1 MSTVRAWYYTQQK
14 RDFSQQGQQKP
25 QTAPPQ
31 DASLEQKLRDFLR
44 SGEEWERTRASI
56 PGVFVVKLPGRE
68 SWEPELALEINP
80 VDGQG
85 QPRKKRGYM
94 VRGKAELEELSRI
107 LSDARLARLAEAL
120 EAVNPRTVRNDS
132 RMIDI

>member
-1 MSTVRAWYYTQQK
+1 VSVARVWEGG
-14 RDFSQQGQQKP
+14 SQRP
-25 QTAPPQ
+25 QTAPSR
-31 DASLEQKLRDFLR
+31 DASLEQRLRDFLR
-44 SGEEWERTRASI
+44 SGGDWERSRTSI
-56 PGVFVVKLPGRE
+56 PGVFVVKLPGRG
-68 SWEPELALEINP
+68 PRGAELALEINP

-85 QPRKKRGYM
+85 QPRKRRGYM

>member
-1 MSTVRAWYYTQQK
+1 VSVARVWEGG
-14 RDFSQQGQQKP
+14 SQRP
-25 QTAPPQ
+25 QTAPSR
-31 DASLEQKLRDFLR
+31 DASLEQRLRDFLR
-44 SGEEWERTRASI
+44 SGGDWERSRTSI
-56 PGVFVVKLPGRE
+56 PGVFVVKLPGRG
-68 SWEPELALEINP
+68 PRGAELALEINP

-94 VRGKAELEELSRI
+94 VRGRAELEELSRI

>member
-1 MSTVRAWYYTQQK
+1 VSVARVWEGGPQ
-14 RDFSQQGQQKP
+14 RP
-25 QTAPPQ
+25 QTAPSR
-31 DASLEQKLRDFLR
+31 DASLEQRLRDFLR
-44 SGEEWERTRASI
+44 SGGDWERSRTSI
-56 PGVFVVKLPGRE
+56 PGVFVVKLPGRG
-68 SWEPELALEINP
+68 PRGAELALEINP

-85 QPRKKRGYM
+85 QPRKRRGYM
-94 VRGKAELEELSRI
+94 VRGRAELEELSRI

>member
-1 MSTVRAWYYTQQK
+1 MSVARVWEGG
-14 RDFSQQGQQKP
+14 SQRP
-25 QTAPPQ
+25 QTAPSR
-31 DASLEQKLRDFLR
+31 DASLEQRLRDFLR
-44 SGEEWERTRASI
+44 SGGDWERSRTSI
-56 PGVFVVKLPGRE
+56 PGVFVVKLPGRG
-68 SWEPELALEINP
+68 PRGAELALEINP

-85 QPRKKRGYM
+85 QPRKRRGYM

-132 RMIDI
+132 RMIDV

>member
-1 MSTVRAWYYTQQK
+1 VSVARVWEGG
-14 RDFSQQGQQKP
+14 SQRP
-25 QTAPPQ
+25 QTAPSR
-31 DASLEQKLRDFLR
+31 DASLEQRLRDFLR
-44 SGEEWERTRASI
+44 SGGEWERSRTSI
-56 PGVFVVKLPGRE
+56 PGVFVVKLPGRG
-68 SWEPELALEINP
+68 PRGAELALEINP

-85 QPRKKRGYM
+85 QPRKRRGYM

-120 EAVNPRTVRNDS
+120 ESVNPRTVRNDS

>member
-1 MSTVRAWYYTQQK
+1 VSVARVWEGG
-14 RDFSQQGQQKP
+14 SQRP
-25 QTAPPQ
+25 QTAQ
-31 DASLEQKLRDFLR
+31 SRDASLEQRLRDFLR
-44 SGEEWERTRASI
+44 SGGDWERSRTSI
-56 PGVFVVKLPGRE
+56 PGVFVVKLPGRG
-68 SWEPELALEINP
+68 PRGAELALEINP

-85 QPRKKRGYM
+85 QPRKRRGYM

-132 RMIDI
+132 RMIDV